1 MGYDTV
7 QRHGIYERDLSGSF
21 LLGTTYNHNFLRPRR
36 GEWGYL
42 TTPRLYHVGDVA
54 AVVFAIQRW
63 PLALCTGFAVYQIN
77 NTGGRIGCYFTDH
90 PFGNLTSDHTCY
102 NLYNNL
108 SYTLFLNDSKMMWL
122 NWLDTECG
130 QYYVDKLF
138 EALAT
143 SFKTQ
148 VIIKQAERFFNKGL
162 TKESIK
168 TKLTT
173 ELKYGFGG

>member
-1 MGYDTV
+1 MRWGRGPWRVGNTV

-63 PLALCTGFAVYQIN
+63 PRAQCTGFAVYQIN

-90 PFGNLTSDHTCY
+90 PFGDLTCY
-102 NLYNNL
+102 NLYDN
-108 SYTLFLNDSKMMWL
+108 LFLNES
-122 NWLDTECG
+122 
-130 QYYVDKLF
+130 
-138 EALAT
+138 
-143 SFKTQ
+143 
-148 VIIKQAERFFNKGL
+148 QAERSMSPKNQSRRNSRRNSN
-162 TKESIK
+162 TDSES
-168 TKLTT
+168 
-173 ELKYGFGG
+173 EE

>member
-1 MGYDTV
+1 MSSQISSPPHSNVIPNVVD
-7 QRHGIYERDLSGSF
+7 EN
-21 LLGTTYNHNFLRPRR
+21 NH
-36 GEWGYL
+36 
-42 TTPRLYHVGDVA
+42 DDA
-54 AVVFAIQRW
+54 AVV
-63 PLALCTGFAVYQIN
+63 PESAV
-77 NTGGRIGCYFTDH
+77 
-90 PFGNLTSDHTCY
+90 S
-102 NLYNNL
+102 L
-108 SYTLFLNDSKMMWL
+108 S
-122 NWLDTECG
+122 WLDTECG